1 MSTRP
6 SSSLSTHRT
15 RPSTSASRPP
25 LEQLVSS
32 LVPSLAPPRSSRLNT
47 DARSGRSSG
56 ASSRPESRAD
66 FEDEAEKERKER
78 VKELMEW
85 CEEIM
90 ESSLPSSTP
99 LSAST
104 LPDAAK
110 RILLQSSRTDS
121 RSASRQSNRGESSSS
136 GSERAMK
143 FNGIWNKLE
152 KGRLLSSP
160 LPHLQ
165 FLLALSE
172 HNPNNTGSKPVS
184 SSASGGPPSSASN
197 RAFPPAAAPS
207 TFPSNQPG
215 SSRQPL
221 AETASAN
228 LPRLDFDVKGKSK
241 ADVLKAWRT
250 SKAQKPFPAHL
261 LLRDMLYLLQGID
274 GRYVRFALR
283 PPKEQ
288 NPYLSEKGR
297 AADGVGFPLGKDGA
311 ADRAEEGDEGDIDGY
326 ISKPTQTVLMQLS
339 EMGMLYRQVTDFI
352 NSRQAGESKGGMTE
366 QSLCHFLHHEL
377 SEYHRLL
384 AVLESQ
390 MNQSAQKD
398 EDLAEGAGLTLTRL
412 GLWTEEMRL
421 KLKQM
426 SLVVDEAKKVHG
438 GALVSKIHKHT
449 SHGDPL
455 IRRFT
460 DQILE
465 EVSKPFFL
473 TLQRWIFSGDLHDP
487 FNEFFVQLNPETISL
502 RDGRISPA
510 GDVGFEVGIDSAG
523 GTDEAH
529 KVWEKK
535 YVFVKGM
542 VPGFVSEEFGKK
554 IFSTGRSLN
563 FIRYSCGDS
572 DWIETQAKLANAGR
586 ALKYS
591 DLVGLERSIDDA
603 YSIASKRL
611 LEIFFDKFVLLDHL
625 RALKSYLML
634 GAGDFT
640 ELLMEALAPRLSKP
654 AISLYRHHLTSDLE
668 SAIRGSNAQ
677 FDDPDILRRL
687 DARIL
692 EYSHGET
699 GWDCFALEYKVEAP
713 LNAVLDHRAML
724 DYDRLFNHLWRLK
737 RVESALTQGWVRVTS
752 TSRAYEDIPG
762 LSNDWHHCRI
772 VQAEMVHFLRNLQAF
787 YQLEVIECSWQA
799 LMEFTEK
806 REGDL
811 DALIAAHREYLDRV
825 VRKVLLLSSRR
836 EKEEILLETVREAL
850 DFILQFRDA
859 TDDLY
864 GWSLA
869 EATRLD
875 RERDAERGLYT
886 TPTTDSPT
894 ISIQQLHSIR
904 QRIKACS
911 NSFQDRLISI
921 CHLAG
926 SHTDLDVRFLAIR
939 IAWNGHYSL
948 RKSRSTPTAMT
959 SAPNAVAVSA
969 TSATSGVS
977 TERQRASSARSNRA

>member
-1 MSTRP
+1 MSVRP
-6 SSSLSTHRT
+6 SSSASTHRART
-15 RPSTSASRPP
+15 SSTPAPRPP
-25 LEQLVSS
+25 LEQLIYA
-32 LVPSLAPPRSSRLNT
+32 LVPSLAPHRSQQRPPGN
-47 DARSGRSSG
+47 DARSGRSSVAG
-56 ASSRPESRAD
+56 SRPVSRID
-66 FEDEAEKERKER
+66 VEEEERERREK
-78 VKELMEW
+78 VKELVDW
-85 CEEIM
+85 CEDIM
-90 ESSLPSSTP
+90 ASRLPSSTP

-104 LPDAAK
+104 LPDAA
-110 RILLQSSRTDS
+110 RRLLLQTSSSRSES
-121 RSASRQSNRGESSSS
+121 RAASRQGARGEGKESES
-136 GSERAMK
+136 GSERALR
-143 FNGIWNKLE
+143 FSGTWSKLE

-165 FLLALSE
+165 FLLALSDY
-172 HNPNNTGSKPVS
+172 NPSNTPRPPIVTS
-184 SSASGGPPSSASN
+184 SP
-197 RAFPPAAAPS
+197 APS
-207 TFPSNQPG
+207 TSRSMPPPRPPNTFPSTQPS
-215 SSRQPL
+215 SSRVPL
-221 AETASAN
+221 SETRAENIPT
-228 LPRLDFDVKGKSK
+228 LDFDAKGESK
-241 ADVLKAWRT
+241 ADVLKAWRA
-250 SKAQKPFPAHL
+250 SKSQPSFPPHL
-261 LLRDMLYLLQGID
+261 LLRDSLYLLQGID
-274 GRYVRFALR
+274 GRYVRFALS

-288 NPYLSEKGR
+288 NPYLTEKGK
-297 AADGVGFPLGKDGA
+297 AAEGAGFPLGKEGTPVVASGTDEEEEVVGVEIV
-311 ADRAEEGDEGDIDGY
+311 ADEDKDGY
-326 ISKPTQTVLMQLS
+326 ISKPTRTLLMQIS
-339 EMGMLYRQVTDFI
+339 ELGMLYRRVTHFV
-352 NSRQAGESKGGMTE
+352 NNRQAAERKGDMTE

-390 MNQSAQKD
+390 MNMTSIQDGDKP
-398 EDLAEGAGLTLTRL
+398 AEGSGLTLMRL
-412 GLWTEEMRL
+412 GLWTEEMKL

-426 SLVVDEAKKVHG
+426 SLVVDEAKSAHG
-438 GALVSKIHKHT
+438 GALVSKIHSHT
-449 SHGDPL
+449 SHGDPS

-460 DQILE
+460 DQVLE
-465 EVSKPFFL
+465 EVSKPFFA

-487 FNEFFVQLNPETISL
+487 FKEFFVQLNPENVSL

-510 GDVGFEVGIDSAG
+510 GDVGFEGGIDAAG
-523 GTDEAH
+523 GLEEAH

-542 VPGFVSEEFGKK
+542 VPGFVSEDFGKK

-591 DLVGLERSIDDA
+591 DLAGLERSIDDA
-603 YSIASKRL
+603 YSIASQRL

-625 RALKSYLML
+625 KALKSYLML

-677 FDDPDILRRL
+677 FDSPDILRRL

-713 LNAVLDHRAML
+713 LNAVLDNRAIV
-724 DYDRLFNHLWRLK
+724 DYDRLFHHLWRLK
-737 RVESALTQGWVRVTS
+737 RVEVALTQGWMRVTS
-752 TSRAYEDIPG
+752 GSRLYERIPG

-772 VQAEMVHFLRNLQAF
+772 VQAEMVHFLRQLQAF

-799 LMEFTEK
+799 LMEFVNK

-811 DALIAAHREYLDRV
+811 DALIAAHREYLSRV
-825 VRKVLLLSSRR
+825 VRKVLLLSTKRD
-836 EKEEILLETVREAL
+836 KEEILLETVREAL

-886 TPTTDSPT
+886 LPTTDSQDL
-894 ISIQQLHSIR
+894 SAAQLSSIR
-904 QRIKACS
+904 SRIKSCC
-911 NSFQDRLISI
+911 NSFQDRIISI

-926 SHTDLDVRFLAIR
+926 SHSDLDVRFLAIR
-939 IAWNGHYSL
+939 MAWNGHYAL
-948 RKSRSTPTAMT
+948 RKSRP
-959 SAPNAVAVSA
+959 AP
-969 TSATSGVS
+969 SGGRDR
-977 TERQRASSARSNRA
+977 ERERA

>member
-6 SSSLSTHRT
+6 SSSASTHRP
-15 RPSTSASRPP
+15 RPSSSFTRSP
-25 LEQLVSS
+25 LEQLVYSS
-32 LVPSLAPPRSSRLNT
+32 VPSLAPPRTHRGT
-47 DARSGRSSG
+47 IDARSGRSSV
-56 ASSRPESRAD
+56 ASSRPDSRAEVD
-66 FEDEAEKERKER
+66 DEVEKERKER
-78 VKELMEW
+78 VRELMEW

-90 ESSLPSSTP
+90 ESRLPSSAP
-99 LSAST
+99 LSASI
-104 LPDAAK
+104 LPDTAK
-110 RILLQSSRTDS
+110 RILLQSSSRTDG
-121 RSASRQSNRGESSSS
+121 RSASRQSSRGESSAS

-165 FLLALSE
+165 FLLSLSE
-172 HNPNNTGSKPVS
+172 FNPNNIPSKPI
-184 SSASGGPPSSASN
+184 PSSASSVTGTSSS
-197 RAFPPAAAPS
+197 RSMPPPPQPS
-207 TFPSNQPG
+207 TFPSTQPR

-221 AETASAN
+221 TGTASAN
-228 LPRLDFDVKGKSK
+228 IPSLDFDVKGKSK

-250 SKAQKPFPAHL
+250 SKSQKPFPPQL
-261 LLRDMLYLLQGID
+261 LLRDTLYLLQGID

-283 PPKEQ
+283 PPREQ
-288 NPYLSEKGR
+288 NPYLTEKGR
-297 AADGVGFPLGKDGA
+297 AGEGVGFPLGKDGA
-311 ADRAEEGDEGDIDGY
+311 VPSLEDEGEEGETVGIEIVADQNKDGY
-326 ISKPTQTVLMQLS
+326 ISKPTQIILMQLS

-352 NSRQAGESKGGMTE
+352 NTRQAGEGKGGMTE

-390 MNQSAQKD
+390 MNQSTPADAEQP
-398 EDLAEGAGLTLTRL
+398 AEGAGLTLMRL

-426 SLVVDEAKKVHG
+426 NLVVDEAKKVHG

-449 SHGDPL
+449 NHGDPL

-465 EVSKPFFL
+465 EVSKPFFA

-487 FNEFFVQLNPETISL
+487 FNEFFVQLNPETVSL

-510 GDVGFEVGIDSAG
+510 GDVGFEGGMDSGG

-535 YVFVKGM
+535 YVFVKSM
-542 VPGFVSEEFGKK
+542 VPGFVSEDFGKK

-591 DLVGLERSIDDA
+591 DLAGLERSIDDA
-603 YSIASKRL
+603 YSIASQRL
-611 LEIFFDKFVLLDHL
+611 LEIFFDKFVLLEHL

-677 FDDPDILRRL
+677 FDNPDILRRL

-713 LNAVLDHRAML
+713 LNAVLDNKAML

-737 RVESALTQGWVRVTS
+737 RVENALTSGWMRVTS
-752 TSRAYEDIPG
+752 GSRVYEKIPG

-772 VQAEMVHFLRNLQAF
+772 VQSEMVHFLRNLQAF
-787 YQLEVIECSWQA
+787 YQLEVIECSWA
-799 LMEFTEK
+799 AFIDFTEK

-811 DALIAAHREYLDRV
+811 DALIAAHREYLERV

-836 EKEEILLETVREAL
+836 DKEEVLLDAVRDAL

-864 GWSLA
+864 AWSLA

-886 TPTTDSPT
+886 LPTTDSPT
-894 ISIQQLHSIR
+894 LSSNQLTSIR
-904 QRIKACS
+904 QRIKTCS

-948 RKSRSTPTAMT
+948 RKSRSGV
-959 SAPNAVAVSA
+959 VAGDKA
-969 TSATSGVS
+969 SG
-977 TERQRASSARSNRA
+977 RSGRG

>member
-1 MSTRP
+1 MSARP
-6 SSSLSTHRT
+6 SSSASTHRART
-15 RPSTSASRPP
+15 SSTPVPRAP
-25 LEQLVSS
+25 LEQLIYS
-32 LVPSLAPPRSSRLNT
+32 LVPSLAPHRSHRHSA
-47 DARSGRSSG
+47 DVRSGRSSV
-56 ASSRPESRAD
+56 ASSRPVSRAD
-66 FEDEAEKERKER
+66 VEEEERERRDR
-78 VKELMEW
+78 VKELVDW

-90 ESSLPSSTP
+90 ASRASSVQ
-99 LSAST
+99 SA
-104 LPDAAK
+104 
-110 RILLQSSRTDS
+110 RTDG
-121 RSASRQSNRGESSSS
+121 RVNES
-136 GSERAMK
+136 GSERALR
-143 FNGIWNKLE
+143 FNGTWSKLE

-172 HNPNNTGSKPVS
+172 YDPSNTPRPPVATSSPIPS
-184 SSASGGPPSSASN
+184 SSRSMPP
-197 RAFPPAAAPS
+197 PPMPRI
-207 TFPSNQPG
+207 FPSNQPS
-215 SSRQPL
+215 SSRIPL
-221 AETASAN
+221 NETQAGN
-228 LPRLDFDVKGKSK
+228 VPTLELDVKGKSK

-250 SKAQKPFPAHL
+250 SKSQPPFPPHL
-261 LLRDMLYLLQGID
+261 LLRDSLYLLQGID
-274 GRYVRFALR
+274 GRYIRFALS

-288 NPYLSEKGR
+288 NPYLTEKGK
-297 AADGVGFPLGKDGA
+297 AGEGAGFPLGKEGTPAVVDQGG
-311 ADRAEEGDEGDIDGY
+311 EEEEEVDGY
-326 ISKPTQTVLMQLS
+326 VTKPTRTLLMQIS
-339 EMGMLYRQVTDFI
+339 ELGMLYRRVTHFI
-352 NSRQAGESKGGMTE
+352 STRQTTDRKGGMTE

-390 MNQSAQKD
+390 MNMTSTDD
-398 EDLAEGAGLTLTRL
+398 EDKPAEGAGLTLMRL
-412 GLWTEEMRL
+412 GLWTEEMKL

-426 SLVVDEAKKVHG
+426 SLVVDEAKNAHG
-438 GALVSKIHKHT
+438 GALVSKIHSHT

-465 EVSKPFFL
+465 EVSKPFFA
-473 TLQRWIFSGDLHDP
+473 TLQRWIFSGDLQDP
-487 FNEFFVQLNPETISL
+487 FKEFFVQLNPENISL

-510 GDVGFEVGIDSAG
+510 GDVGFEGGIDAAG
-523 GTDEAH
+523 GLEEAH

-535 YVFVKGM
+535 YVFVKKM
-542 VPGFVSEEFGKK
+542 VPGFVSEDFGKK

-591 DLVGLERSIDDA
+591 DLAGLERSIDDA
-603 YSIASKRL
+603 YSIASQRL

-677 FDDPDILRRL
+677 FDSPDILRRL

-713 LNAVLDHRAML
+713 LNAVLDSRAMV
-724 DYDRLFNHLWRLK
+724 DYDRLFHHLWRLK
-737 RVESALTQGWVRVTS
+737 RVEVALTQGWMRVTS
-752 TSRAYEDIPG
+752 GSKLYERIPG

-772 VQAEMVHFLRNLQAF
+772 VQAEMVHFLRQLQAF

-799 LMEFTEK
+799 LMEFVNK

-811 DALIAAHREYLDRV
+811 DALISAHRGYLSRV
-825 VRKVLLLSSRR
+825 VKKVLLLSTKRD
-836 EKEEILLETVREAL
+836 KEEILLDTVREAL
-850 DFILQFRDA
+850 DYILQFRDA

-886 TPTTDSPT
+886 LPTTDS
-894 ISIQQLHSIR
+894 QDLAANQLNAIR
-904 QRIKACS
+904 SRIRTCS
-911 NSFQDRLISI
+911 NAFQDRIISI

-926 SHTDLDVRFLAIR
+926 SHSDLDVRFLAIR
-939 IAWNGHYSL
+939 IAWNGHYAL
-948 RKSRSTPTAMT
+948 RKSRGTAGAGGIGGSGGGGGHGGSKSTRDR
-959 SAPNAVAVSA
+959 
-969 TSATSGVS
+969 
-977 TERQRASSARSNRA
+977 ERDR

>member
-1 MSTRP
+1 MSSRP
-6 SSSLSTHRT
+6 SSSLSTHRN
-15 RPSTSASRPP
+15 RPSTSTARPP
-25 LEQLVSS
+25 LEQLVYS
-32 LVPSLAPPRSSRLNT
+32 LVPSLAPPRSSRLNH
-47 DARSGRSSG
+47 DVRSGRSSV
-56 ASSRPESRAD
+56 ASSRPESRAEID
-66 FEDEAEKERKER
+66 GEAEKERKER

-90 ESSLPSSTP
+90 ESELPSSAP
-99 LSAST
+99 LSTPT
-104 LPDAAK
+104 LPDTAK
-110 RILLQSSRTDS
+110 RMLLQSSRTDS
-121 RSASRQSNRGESSSS
+121 RSASRQSNRGETSSS

-143 FNGIWNKLE
+143 FSGIWNKLE
-152 KGRLLSSP
+152 RGRLLSSP

-172 HNPNNTGSKPVS
+172 YNPDNASLKSANTNSNPIHS
-184 SSASGGPPSSASN
+184 SS
-197 RAFPPAAAPS
+197 RAMPPPA
-207 TFPSNQPG
+207 TFPSNQPS

-221 AETASAN
+221 TATGSIN
-228 LPRLDFDVKGKSK
+228 LPALEIDVKGKSK
-241 ADVLKAWRT
+241 ADVLKAWRS
-250 SKAQKPFPAHL
+250 SKSEKPFPPHL
-261 LLRDMLYLLQGID
+261 LLRDTLYLMQGID

-283 PPKEQ
+283 SPREQ
-288 NPYLSEKGR
+288 NPYLTEKGR
-297 AADGVGFPLGKDGA
+297 AGDGTGFPLGKDGA
-311 ADRAEEGDEGDIDGY
+311 VGQVDEGEEGDIVGIEIIADQAKDGY
-326 ISKPTQTVLMQLS
+326 ISKPTQTILTQLS

-390 MNQSAQKD
+390 MNQTTEQN
-398 EDLAEGAGLTLTRL
+398 EQPAEGAGLTLMRL

-455 IRRFT
+455 IRKFT

-465 EVSKPFFL
+465 EVSKPFFA
-473 TLQRWIFSGDLHDP
+473 TLQRWIFAGDLNDP
-487 FNEFFVQLNPETISL
+487 FKEFFVQLNPETVSV

-510 GDVGFEVGIDSAG
+510 GDVGFEVGIDHAG

-591 DLVGLERSIDDA
+591 DLAGLERSIDDA
-603 YSIASKRL
+603 YSIASQRL

-713 LNAVLDHRAML
+713 LNAVLDHKAML

-737 RVESALTQGWVRVTS
+737 RVESALTQGWIRVTS
-752 TSRAYEDIPG
+752 TSKAYEGIPG

-811 DALIAAHREYLDRV
+811 DALISAHREYLDRV
-825 VRKVLLLSSRR
+825 VRKVLLLSSKRD
-836 EKEEILLETVREAL
+836 KEEVLLETVREAL

-886 TPTTDSPT
+886 IPTNDSPT
-894 ISIQQLHSIR
+894 ISSQQLQSIR
-904 QRIKACS
+904 QRVKNCS

-948 RKSRSTPTAMT
+948 RKSKSNNLTLIPSTTGT
-959 SAPNAVAVSA
+959 SVIGS
-969 TSATSGVS
+969 
-977 TERQRASSARSNRA
+977 ERASSTRSNR

>member
-1 MSTRP
+1 MSNRP
-6 SSSLSTHRT
+6 SSSASTHRP
-15 RPSTSASRPP
+15 RPSSSTARSP
-25 LEQLVSS
+25 LEQLAYS
-32 LVPSLAPPRSSRLNT
+32 LVPSLAPPRSHRANV
-47 DARSGRSSG
+47 DARSGRSSV
-56 ASSRPESRAD
+56 ASSRPDSRAEVD
-66 FEDEAEKERKER
+66 DEVEKERKEKVR
-78 VKELMEW
+78 ELMEW

-90 ESSLPSSTP
+90 ESRLPSSAP

-104 LPDAAK
+104 LPDTAK
-110 RILLQSSRTDS
+110 RILLQSIPRA
-121 RSASRQSNRGESSSS
+121 ASSQNTRGESSSS
-136 GSERAMK
+136 GSERAIE
-143 FNGIWNKLE
+143 FGGIWNKLE

-165 FLLALSE
+165 FLLSLSDF
-172 HNPNNTGSKPVS
+172 NPNNVPTKTPTSNFRISQAS
-184 SSASGGPPSSASN
+184 SSSSTRSMPP
-197 RAFPPAAAPS
+197 PPVPS
-207 TFPSNQPG
+207 TFS
-215 SSRQPL
+215 SSRSPL
-221 AETASAN
+221 VDTGSN
-228 LPRLDFDVKGKSK
+228 NIQSLDFDVKGKSK
-241 ADVLKAWRT
+241 AEILISWRT
-250 SKAQKPFPAHL
+250 SKSQKPFPPHL
-261 LLRDMLYLLQGID
+261 LLRDTLYLLQGID

-288 NPYLSEKGR
+288 NPYLTEKGR
-297 AADGVGFPLGKDGA
+297 AGEGVGFPLGKDGSIPQGE
-311 ADRAEEGDEGDIDGY
+311 DEGEEGEIVGIEIVADQNKDGY
-326 ISKPTQTVLMQLS
+326 VSKPTQTILMQLS
-339 EMGMLYRQVTDFI
+339 EMGMLYKQVTDLI
-352 NSRQAGESKGGMTE
+352 NTRQAGEGKGGMTE

-390 MNQSAQKD
+390 MNQTSLTDADQP
-398 EDLAEGAGLTLTRL
+398 AEGAGLTLMRL
-412 GLWTEEMRL
+412 GLWTEEMKL

-426 SLVVDEAKKVHG
+426 NLVVAEAKKVHG

-449 SHGDPL
+449 NHGDPL

-465 EVSKPFFL
+465 EVSKPFFA

-487 FNEFFVQLNPETISL
+487 FNEFFVQLNPETVSL

-523 GTDEAH
+523 RTDEAH
-529 KVWEKK
+529 RVWEKK
-535 YVFVKGM
+535 YVFVKSM
-542 VPGFVSEEFGKK
+542 VPGFVSEDFGKK

-591 DLVGLERSIDDA
+591 DLAGLERSIDDA
-603 YSIASKRL
+603 YSIASQRL

-625 RALKSYLML
+625 RALKLYLML

-699 GWDCFALEYKVEAP
+699 GWDCFALEYKIEAP
-713 LNAVLDHRAML
+713 LNAVLDGKAML

-737 RVESALTQGWVRVTS
+737 RVESALTSGWMRVTS
-752 TSRAYEDIPG
+752 GSRTYEKIPG

-799 LMEFTEK
+799 FIDFTEK

-811 DALIAAHREYLDRV
+811 DALIAAHREYLGRV

-836 EKEEILLETVREAL
+836 DKEEILLDAVRDAL
-850 DFILQFRDA
+850 DIILQFRDA

-864 GWSLA
+864 AWSLA

-886 TPTTDSPT
+886 LPTTDSPT
-894 ISIQQLHSIR
+894 LSSNQLSSIR
-904 QRIKACS
+904 QRIKNCS

-948 RKSRSTPTAMT
+948 RKNRNPTTSSNAGDRDRGSTR
-959 SAPNAVAVSA
+959 PNR
-969 TSATSGVS
+969 G
-977 TERQRASSARSNRA
+977 

>member
-1 MSTRP
+1 MSSRP
-6 SSSLSTHRT
+6 VSSQSAHRP
-15 RPSTSASRPP
+15 RPPSTSSSRSP
-25 LEQLVSS
+25 LEQLVYS
-32 LVPSLAPPRSSRLNT
+32 LVPSLAPPRSHRTSL
-47 DARSGRSSG
+47 DVRSGRSSV
-56 ASSRPESRAD
+56 ASSRPDSRAEVD
-66 FEDEAEKERKER
+66 DVTERERKER

-90 ESSLPSSTP
+90 ESRLPSSTP

-104 LPDAAK
+104 LPDTAK
-110 RILLQSSRTDS
+110 RILLQSNSRIDG
-121 RSASRQSNRGESSSS
+121 RSASRQSSRGESSSS
-136 GSERAMK
+136 GSERAMR
-143 FNGIWNKLE
+143 FSGVWNKLE

-160 LPHLQ
+160 SPHLQ
-165 FLLALSE
+165 FLLSLSE
-172 HNPNNTGSKPVS
+172 FNPHNVPAKPLSTNGSSAAS
-184 SSASGGPPSSASN
+184 SSRAMPP
-197 RAFPPAAAPS
+197 PPVPA
-207 TFPSNQPG
+207 TFPSNQPS
-215 SSRQPL
+215 SSRQAL
-221 AETASAN
+221 ADTGSTN
-228 LPRLDFDVKGKSK
+228 LPTLDFDVKGKSK
-241 ADVLKAWRT
+241 AEVLKAWRK
-250 SKAQKPFPAHL
+250 SKSQKPFPQHL
-261 LLRDMLYLLQGID
+261 LLRDTLYLLQGID
-274 GRYVRFALR
+274 GRYVRFAIR

-288 NPYLSEKGR
+288 NPYLTEKGR
-297 AADGVGFPLGKDGA
+297 AGEGVGFPLGKDGA
-311 ADRAEEGDEGDIDGY
+311 INQEEEGEEGDIVGIEIVADQPKDGY
-326 ISKPTQTVLMQLS
+326 ISKPTQTILMQLS

-352 NSRQAGESKGGMTE
+352 SSKQAGEGKGGMTE

-390 MNQSAQKD
+390 MNQTFSDDNEPPAD
-398 EDLAEGAGLTLTRL
+398 GAGLTLMRL
-412 GLWTEEMRL
+412 GLWTEEMKL

-426 SLVVDEAKKVHG
+426 SLVVEEAKKTHG

-465 EVSKPFFL
+465 EVSKPFFG
-473 TLQRWIFSGDLHDP
+473 TLQKWIFSGDLHDP
-487 FNEFFVQLNPETISL
+487 FNEFFVQLNPETTSL
-502 RDGRISPA
+502 RDHGRISPA
-510 GDVGFEVGIDSAG
+510 GDVGFEMGIDSLG
-523 GTDEAH
+523 RTDEAQTI
-529 KVWEKK
+529 WEKK

-591 DLVGLERSIDDA
+591 DLAGLERSIDDA
-603 YSIASKRL
+603 YSIASQRL
-611 LEIFFDKFVLLDHL
+611 LEIFFDKFILLEHL

-677 FDDPDILRRL
+677 FDNPEILKRL

-699 GWDCFALEYKVEAP
+699 GWDCFTLEYKVEQP
-713 LNAVLDHRAML
+713 LNTILNQKSML
-724 DYDRLFNHLWRLK
+724 DYDKLFNHLWKLK
-737 RVESALTQGWVRVTS
+737 RVESSLTQNWIRVTS
-752 TSRAYEDIPG
+752 SSKVYEKLPG

-772 VQAEMVHFLRNLQAF
+772 VQSEMVHFLRNLQAF
-787 YQLEVIECSWQA
+787 YQLEVIECSWKD
-799 LMEFTEK
+799 LIDFTEK
-806 REGDL
+806 RQGDL
-811 DALIAAHREYLDRV
+811 DALINAHREYLDRV
-825 VRKVLLLSSRR
+825 VKKVLLLSNKRD
-836 EKEEILLETVREAL
+836 KEEILLDAVRDAL
-850 DFILQFRDA
+850 DYILQFRDA

-875 RERDAERGLYT
+875 RERDSERGLYT
-886 TPTTDSPT
+886 IPTTDSPT
-894 ISIQQLHSIR
+894 LSLNQLHSIK
-904 QRIKACS
+904 QRIKQCS
-911 NSFQDRLISI
+911 NSFQDKLISI

-926 SHTDLDVRFLAIR
+926 SHNDLDIRFLAIR
-939 IAWNGHYSL
+939 LAWNGHYSL
-948 RKSRSTPTAMT
+948 RKSSKPH
-959 SAPNAVAVSA
+959 
-969 TSATSGVS
+969 GLIG
-977 TERQRASSARSNRA
+977 ERSSARSNRG

>member
-1 MSTRP
+1 MFNRP
-6 SSSLSTHRT
+6 ASSLSTHRNVRPSSSTTT
-15 RPSTSASRPP
+15 RPPI
-25 LEQLVSS
+25 EQLVYS
-32 LVPSLAPPRSSRLNT
+32 LVPSLAPSRSHRTGIDS
-47 DARSGRSSG
+47 RSGRSLV
-56 ASSRPESRAD
+56 ASSRPDSRAD
-66 FEDEAEKERKER
+66 IDDEIEKERKER

-90 ESSLPSSTP
+90 ERLPSSAP
-99 LSAST
+99 LSSST
-104 LPDAAK
+104 LPDTA
-110 RILLQSSRTDS
+110 RRMLLQTASRPDG
-121 RSASRQSNRGESSSS
+121 RSASRQSMRGEESSI
-136 GSERAMK
+136 GTERAMK
-143 FNGIWNKLE
+143 FSGIWNKLE

-165 FLLALSE
+165 FLLSLSDL
-172 HNPNNTGSKPVS
+172 NPSNTPSRPIPS
-184 SSASGGPPSSASN
+184 ANSPAASASRSMPP
-197 RAFPPAAAPS
+197 PPVPS
-207 TFPSNQPG
+207 TFPSTQAS

-221 AETASAN
+221 NDAPSTN
-228 LPRLDFDVKGKSK
+228 IPILDFDPKGKSK
-241 ADVLKAWRT
+241 ADVLKAWRISMSQT
-250 SKAQKPFPAHL
+250 PFPPHL
-261 LLRDMLYLLQGID
+261 LLRDTLYLLQGID
-274 GRYVRFALR
+274 GHYIRFALR
-283 PPKEQ
+283 PPPEQ
-288 NPYLSEKGR
+288 NPYLTEKGR
-297 AADGVGFPLGKDGA
+297 AGEGAGFPLGKDGGVLPKV
-311 ADRAEEGDEGDIDGY
+311 EGDEGDIVGIEIVADQEKDGF
-326 ISKPTQTVLMQLS
+326 ISKPTQTILMQLS
-339 EMGMLYRQVTDFI
+339 EMGMLYRRVTDFI
-352 NSRQAGESKGGMTE
+352 NSRQAGVGKGGMTE

-390 MNQSAQKD
+390 MNQTST
-398 EDLAEGAGLTLTRL
+398 EDMEKPAEGAGLTLMRL

-421 KLKQM
+421 KLRQM
-426 SLVVDEAKKVHG
+426 SMVVDEAKSVHG
-438 GALVSKIHKHT
+438 GALVSRIHKHT

-465 EVSKPFFL
+465 EVSKPFFA
-473 TLQRWIFSGDLHDP
+473 TLQRWIFSGDLNDP
-487 FNEFFVQLNPETISL
+487 FNEFFVQLNPENVSA

-542 VPGFVSEEFGKK
+542 VPGFVSEDFGKK

-591 DLVGLERSIDDA
+591 DLAGLERSIDDA
-603 YSIASKRL
+603 YGIASQRL
-611 LEIFFDKFVLLDHL
+611 LEIFFDKFVLLEHL

-677 FDDPDILRRL
+677 FDKPDILRRL

-713 LNAVLDHRAML
+713 LNAVLDGKAML

-737 RVESALTQGWVRVTS
+737 RVENALTHGWMQVTS
-752 TSRAYEDIPG
+752 VSRTYEKIPG

-772 VQAEMVHFLRNLQAF
+772 VQSEMVHFLRNLQAF

-799 LMEFTEK
+799 LIEFTEK

-825 VRKVLLLSSRR
+825 VRKVLLLSSKRD
-836 EKEEILLETVREAL
+836 KEEILLDTVRDAL
-850 DFILQFRDA
+850 EFILQFRDA

-875 RERDAERGLYT
+875 RERDTERGLYT
-886 TPTTDSPT
+886 TPTTDSLDLSQT
-894 ISIQQLHSIR
+894 QLTSIR
-904 QRIKACS
+904 QRIKTCS

-926 SHTDLDVRFLAIR
+926 SHPDLDIRFLAIR

-948 RKSRSTPTAMT
+948 RKSRPTGNT
-959 SAPNAVAVSA
+959 V
-969 TSATSGVS
+969 
-977 TERQRASSARSNRA
+977 ERNSKSSRG